1 MADSSSSDA
10 KVSKALAFYQE
21 PGNLKKLCDFL
32 RSRQGPALR
41 EAVLMDQRVYYI
53 KGMFMQTH
61 MRQRRNRLRIF
72 NGKINCHYHESYD

>member
-1 MADSSSSDA
+1 MADKNTEDTKTA
-10 KVSKALAFYQE
+10 AVSKSLAFYQE

-53 KGMFMQTH
+53 KGT
-61 MRQRRNRLRIF
+61 
-72 NGKINCHYHESYD
+72 

>member
-1 MADSSSSDA
+1 MADSNNAQKETTSNTTTT
-10 KVSKALAFYQE
+10 VSKSLAFYQE

-53 KGMFMQTH
+53 KGT
-61 MRQRRNRLRIF
+61 
-72 NGKINCHYHESYD
+72 